1 MKAQADQNPAILI
14 VDDDPIVRETLSRL
28 LSREGYDLSIAV
40 NGTEALDKAPEITPD
55 LILLDVM
62 MPGMDG
68 FEVCR
73 RLRAAPLLV
82 KVPII
87 MLTGLDD
94 RDSRLTG
101 LQAGADDFI
110 AKPVDWTELRARVR
124 TITGLSQ
131 HRRLRT
137 LELQAERDRTRS
149 ILEALGE
156 AVVVTDLDGIIEYV
170 NPATVHLTGYSS
182 QEAIGQRWSLWQ
194 RDQDTD
200 DLYARIRETIHGGET
215 WRSEVVNQRKD
226 GTLYDAILTVA
237 PLFYP
242 QRTGSPSGFVSV
254 QQDITP
260 LKEAERLKDRF
271 VSNVSHELSTPLS
284 VLTLL
289 AENLNTLYERLDDT
303 RRRKMVRDIQ
313 KHTQILND
321 LIDDVLE
328 ISRLDS
334 KRISRERRQVNLA
347 GLVRDEIE
355 RQLPLAHERNQD
367 CRAVG
372 GRRLMVCGDKT
383 QLQRV
388 IRNLVNNAIKY
399 TPDGGQITCEYTAYT
414 PRVEDPTWPGSR
426 DLPNERW
433 AALRVS
439 DTGIGIAHT
448 DIPHLFERFYRVKTQ
463 SNVRG
468 TGLGLAIARE
478 LIELHAGHI
487 SVASTPG
494 HGSVFAVY
502 LPLSEE

>member
-1 MKAQADQNPAILI
+1 MNAQADKGPSILI
-14 VDDDPIVRETLSRL
+14 VDDDPIVRETLHSL

-40 NGTEALDKAPEITPD
+40 NGTQALEKAPEIDPD
-55 LILLDVM
+55 LILLDVV

-68 FEVCR
+68 FTVCQ
-73 RLRAAPLLV
+73 RLRAAPLLLE
-82 KVPII
+82 VPII

-94 RDSRLTG
+94 RDSRLKG

-110 AKPVDWTELRARVR
+110 AKPFDWTELRARVR

-170 NPATVHLTGYSS
+170 NPATVNLTGYSS
-182 QEAIGQRWSLWQ
+182 QEAVGQRWSLWQ
-194 RDQDTD
+194 RDRDTD
-200 DLYARIRETIHGGET
+200 DLYPRIEETIHTGQT
-215 WRSEVVNQRKD
+215 WRGEVVNRRKD

-242 QRTGSPSGFVSV
+242 QRAGSPSGFVSV

-289 AENLNTLYERLDDT
+289 ADNMNTLYERLDDT
-303 RRRKMVRDIQ
+303 RRHKMVRDIQ

-334 KRISRERRQVNLA
+334 KRISMERQQVNLA
-347 GLVRDEIE
+347 ELVRDEVE
-355 RQLPLAHERNQD
+355 RQLPLAQEKKQD

-372 GRRLMVCGDKT
+372 GQRLMVCGDKI

-399 TPDGGQITCEYTAYT
+399 TPDGGQITCEYTVYA
-414 PRVEDPTWPGSR
+414 PRVADFAWPGGG
-426 DLPNERW
+426 DLSNKHW
-433 AALRVS
+433 AALRVA
-439 DTGIGIAHT
+439 DTGIGIAHAH
-448 DIPHLFERFYRVKTQ
+448 IPHLFERFYRVRTQ

-468 TGLGLAIARE
+468 TGLGLAIARD

-494 HGSVFAVY
+494 QGSVFAVY
-502 LPLSEE
+502 LPLPEE